1 MLEMEQAK
9 LDLLTAGA
17 KRWLWY
23 YCRIKNPKFYK
34 PDREYL
40 KTLCYTMQTFVQ
52 DEAKKVL
59 VINMPPRH
67 GKSFTA
73 SHFVEWL
80 LGNYPDKKIMMG
92 SYNETLSTRF
102 SKLVRDDI
110 SEVKADA
117 SRIVFSDIFPGV
129 KIRDGDGAMNLW
141 SLEGSYNNYLATSP
155 SGTATGFGADILCI
169 DDLIKTSQEAYSDTA
184 KEKQWDWF
192 ANTMLSRLEE
202 GGKII
207 IIMTRWASDDLAG
220 RILNFFPEDKI
231 EHINYTAVQ
240 DDGSMLCDE
249 ILSNESCEQKKKLM
263 GLDVWSANYQQEPI
277 DLKGRLYTGFKT
289 YTDIPSDS
297 AGYPLF
303 TALKSYCDTA
313 DEGSDYLCNIIYGV
327 YYDDAYILD
336 VYYTQ
341 KTMEFTE
348 PEVARRL
355 DKFGVRVADI
365 ESNNGGRGFARAVEA
380 RLRKEYRNTRCKIKW
395 FHQSQNKQARILS
408 NSASVMEHVIFPTN
422 WADKFPEFYEHV
434 MKFQKEGR
442 NEHDDAEDALTG
454 VYEKMD
460 VGKLRFSASNL
471 R

>member
-1 MLEMEQAK
+1 M
-9 LDLLTAGA
+9 
-17 KRWLWY
+17 
-23 YCRIKNPKFYK
+23 
-34 PDREYL
+34 
-40 KTLCYTMQTFVQ
+40 
-52 DEAKKVL
+52 
-59 VINMPPRH
+59 
-67 GKSFTA
+67 
-73 SHFVEWL
+73 
-80 LGNYPDKKIMMG
+80 
-92 SYNETLSTRF
+92 
-102 SKLVRDDI
+102 
-110 SEVKADA
+110 
-117 SRIVFSDIFPGV
+117 
-129 KIRDGDGAMNLW
+129 
-141 SLEGSYNNYLATSP
+141 
-155 SGTATGFGADILCI
+155 
-169 DDLIKTSQEAYSDTA
+169 
-184 KEKQWDWF
+184 
-192 ANTMLSRLEE
+192 
-202 GGKII
+202 
-207 IIMTRWASDDLAG
+207 
-220 RILNFFPEDKI
+220 
-231 EHINYTAVQ
+231 
-240 DDGSMLCDE
+240 
-249 ILSNESCEQKKKLM
+249 M

-327 YYDDAYILD
+327 YGDDAYVLD

-348 PEVARRL
+348 PEVAKRL

-380 RLRKEYRNTRCKIKW
+380 RLRKEHHNTRCKIKW
-395 FHQSQNKQARILS
+395 FHQGQNKQARILS

-422 WADKFPEFYEHV
+422 WADKFPEFYEHL